1 MRLQPNK
8 TMKNILLDKTSLMLA
23 KSVLKPHIE
32 GFPEPDSIIVHH
44 FRDDHTIV
52 HAEWWFAGEKVLLEV
67 YTDRK
72 ACRWFY
78 DDSEFGT
85 EQLIERS
92 EALAKVER

>member
-1 MRLQPNK
+1 
-8 TMKNILLDKTSLMLA
+8 MKNILLDKTSMMLA

-32 GFPEPDSIIVHH
+32 GFPEPNSIIVNL

-52 HAEWWFAGEKVLLEV
+52 HAEWWVMGARVFMEV
-67 YTDRK
+67 YLDGK
-72 ACRWFY
+72 DGRWFY

-85 EQLIERS
+85 EQEIERS

>member
-32 GFPEPDSIIVHH
+32 GFPEPNSIQIHL
-44 FRDDHTIV
+44 FRDDHTV
-52 HAEWWFAGEKVLLEV
+52 VQAEWWLAGANVFLEA

-72 ACRWFY
+72 AGRWFY

-85 EQLIERS
+85 EQEIERS